1 MSRTA
6 KRVVRLLVLGVVLIG
21 VALAVA
27 ALLSYRAATGEPD
40 WYAAA
45 SQPAMSDAQR
55 QAAARRVEQTLAAT
69 QNAVAAAP
77 APESDVA
84 EAEPIT
90 VRLAEDEVNAL
101 IGQWQGHPLLAA
113 VRREVDRPAVRF
125 ADGELVVAGRA
136 KRRDVVL
143 GLSLVPQPVDGG
155 VGLRLDGVR
164 AGRLPLPAS
173 MLDGYK
179 GPLVEEV
186 TKQLPAAVAGA
197 DLDDGSDGGPNDDAV
212 KAAALQAALAL
223 LDGETTR
230 PVVTLRTTRGWRAMR
245 LANLTAEAGVLAITL
260 EPLTAAEVEAFVA
273 DVAATAPDAID

>member
-125 ADGELVVAGRA
+125 ADGEVVVAGRA

-179 GPLVEEV
+179 GPLVEDI
-186 TKQLPAAVAGA
+186 TSRLPAAIAGA
-197 DLDDGSDGGPNDDAV
+197 DLDDGSPNDDAV

-223 LDGETTR
+223 LGGETTR

-245 LANLTAEAGVLAITL
+245 LANLSAEAGVLAVTL